1 MQWNN
6 TDINAM
12 RTLTHTRSDDH
23 TSPRNESPYPELDV
37 RNECIVAKGLSDHA
51 SFIIAELVVLWE
63 RINRVPRAPYSRRF
77 LALDRRTPNFSS
89 RCEKLLS
96 RICDTNCSE

>member
-51 SFIIAELVVLWE
+51 SFIIAELVVLMGE
-63 RINRVPRAPYSRRF
+63 RINRVPRAPYSRSI
-77 LALDRRTPNFSS
+77 RTPNFSS